1 MAEASGIHEL
11 PKQGIQ
17 SILKGYSIDDSQRSL
32 PQVPSET
39 LGLSSISQTLSSS
52 FNRLRRGI
60 TNRISKH
67 TGKPHHQVPTEID
80 AEQLSPTSLRTHL
93 TAYQSTVRTLHEQN
107 DRNAE
112 LLGRLEA
119 AVTEKDAEISRLCNE
134 EMEKDL
140 RLQAQHRDFQAK
152 LSAEQ
157 TAHEQVTNTLEL
169 MRQELESL
177 KEDRSSPNPMDVS
190 LTDNV
195 DLDRECE
202 KAEQEKCKLAEKLER
217 TKNEYEQAL
226 ANKSREVNAELERI
240 KKHMEEQMRKERAE
254 ATKTSEHQLQSI
266 MSELRAFKQK
276 HEKDTKERKVY
287 EKALLENIKVSIDPI
302 LKSDYKTSDHIGIGA
317 RLKHLQ
323 EEVTNYLPPTVN
335 KKRGAAVATDDTFG
349 DLTLGGYRDA
359 KHVHFAS
366 TPIRPE
372 VSNINLTTPPC
383 VPKEETIA
391 ESVLHNTMQTLASE
405 FKRTRE
411 PKIQKFRGG
420 TSSGALLIFKS
431 WMQDIKCAIKD
442 RNLNNDEALQLIKE
456 FSEGCAHDNI
466 NFYLEVT
473 DKPSVD
479 GLFENLRQV
488 FSSGEDG
495 QQMLAEFYSCVQNP
509 KESVKEFGE
518 SILQIARKIMTA
530 KPEFKVDIDNTLKAC
545 FADSLRDHY
554 HQAMAR
560 EMIRYRPTLS
570 YVTYKSEVLKTLG
583 PNVKPRSITVN
594 KLETSDTESLPKKRK
609 C

>member
-1 MAEASGIHEL
+1 MAEASGIREL
-11 PKQGIQ
+11 PKQGVQ
-17 SILKGYSIDDSQRSL
+17 SILEGYSIDDSQRSL

-39 LGLSSISQTLSSS
+39 LGLSSVSQTLSSS

-67 TGKPHHQVPTEID
+67 TGQPQHQVPTEID

-112 LLGRLEA
+112 LLGCLEA
-119 AVTEKDAEISRLCNE
+119 AVTEKDAEISRLRNQ

-140 RLQAQHRDFQAK
+140 RLQAQHRDFQAQ

-157 TAHEQVTNTLEL
+157 TAREQVTNTLEL

-177 KEDRSSPNPMDVS
+177 KEARSSPNPMDVS

-195 DLDRECE
+195 DLDRERE
-202 KAEQEKCKLAEKLER
+202 KAEQEKRKLAEELER
-217 TKNEYEQAL
+217 TKTEYKQAL

-240 KKHMEEQMRKERAE
+240 KKHMEEQMCKERAE

-266 MSELRAFKQK
+266 MSELRAFKEK
-276 HEKDTKERKVY
+276 HEKDTKERKVD
-287 EKALLENIKVSIDPI
+287 EKALLENIKASIDPI

-372 VSNINLTTPPC
+372 VSNINLTTPPR

-420 TSSGALLIFKS
+420 TSSRRFTRIQVLDAGHRMCYKGS
-431 WMQDIKCAIKD
+431 
-442 RNLNNDEALQLIKE
+442 
-456 FSEGCAHDNI
+456 
-466 NFYLEVT
+466 
-473 DKPSVD
+473 KP
-479 GLFENLRQV
+479 
-488 FSSGEDG
+488 
-495 QQMLAEFYSCVQNP
+495 
-509 KESVKEFGE
+509 
-518 SILQIARKIMTA
+518 
-530 KPEFKVDIDNTLKAC
+530 
-545 FADSLRDHY
+545 
-554 HQAMAR
+554 
-560 EMIRYRPTLS
+560 
-570 YVTYKSEVLKTLG
+570 
-583 PNVKPRSITVN
+583 
-594 KLETSDTESLPKKRK
+594 
-609 C
+609 